1 MDRRLINEQGKDIG
15 MVEDL
20 IVNRKN
26 YKVEK
31 IVLSSLDIM
40 GKDVYVALPY
50 EPLGFT
56 AYGLVYDI
64 TPQQLK
70 DFIYPYKE

>member
-1 MDRRLINEQGKDIG
+1 MDRPLINEEGRNIG
-15 MVEDL
+15 RVQDL
-20 IVNRKN
+20 IINRKN
-26 YKVEK
+26 NNVEK

-40 GKDVYVALPY
+40 REDVYVALRY

-64 TPQQLK
+64 TPKELK